1 MVARKT
7 ERLMNLVIA
16 LLVSRQYLTKDRIRQ
31 VVEGYRDQ
39 SDEAFDRMFERDK
52 DELREIGIVIETG
65 THDKLF
71 DDEIGYRISR
81 GEYELGDIDL
91 TPEEAAVVGLA
102 GRVWEHAGLAE
113 DSGQALV
120 KLKAAG
126 IEVDDRVLGMV
137 EPRLSANEPSFD
149 AVWDA
154 ATRRVPITFQYQ
166 RPGQEPA
173 TRQVQPWGV
182 LSWHGRWYL
191 AGYDVDRAAP
201 RVFRLTRVV
210 GDVTRAGAP
219 GSYEVPADLD
229 LKALA
234 HELFPAP
241 AMEPARL
248 RVRRGRGNSLRRTA
262 EKTVR
267 LDDEWDEVLVAYASP
282 WELAAEAASF
292 GPDVVVLEPAE
303 VREQTVARLRAA
315 AQEVRP

>member
-65 THDKLF
+65 SHDPLF
-71 DDEIGYRISR
+71 DDEVGYRISR
-81 GEYELGDIDL
+81 GDYGLGDIDL

-102 GRVWEHAGLAE
+102 GRVWEHAGLAGE
-113 DSGQALV
+113 SGQALV

-126 IEVDDRVLGMV
+126 IETDDRVLSMV

-154 ATRRVPITFQYQ
+154 ATRRVPVRFGYQ
-166 RPGQEPA
+166 RPGQEPGE
-173 TRQVQPWGV
+173 RHVQPWGV

-191 AGYDVDRAAP
+191 AGFDVDRDAP

-210 GDVTRAGAP
+210 GDVRPAGEP

-241 AMEPARL
+241 ALEPARL

-262 EKTVR
+262 RSTVPV
-267 LDDEWDEVLVAYASP
+267 DDEWDEVLVSYASP

-315 AQEVRP
+315 AREAS